1 MTELVDQAAAIDRA
15 HHVVIAVELTDKR
28 NHRFCECFTVD
39 PFTKTLV
46 GLLSH
51 GNLPHVGAEKK
62 GLHYAARVTRVAMR
76 ACRAIR
82 NNSPFKKNH
91 TSRKPNKTA
100 GSQPTQFFSGL
111 RRVVRNPP

>member
-1 MTELVDQAAAIDRA
+1 MDGEFGFVGLAMTGKAVRFEDRNHRAVDQAAAIDRA

-51 GNLPHVGAEKK
+51 GNLPHVGAEKR
-62 GLHYAARVTRVAMR
+62 GYIMPPSDSGSNAR
-76 ACRAIR
+76 
-82 NNSPFKKNH
+82 P
-91 TSRKPNKTA
+91 SRFT
-100 GSQPTQFFSGL
+100 
-111 RRVVRNPP
+111 